1 MKRFPYQRIVS
12 ALAAFI
18 ALLLV
23 LWSGLPLLAPLYF
36 LLSLLALLEYAMMLS
51 LRGIRVRRRSLYVA
65 TLLTLPAS
73 LPVTYPGMAPPFEG
87 VSWRE
92 ALLVIFA
99 LYLLTLEVIRPTAE
113 SISRVVYTLFGY
125 FYIPWL
131 FGYAITLRYTPDGV
145 LGFYYLA
152 LPALAIIANDSGAYI
167 IGTIFGKRQLAP
179 TISPNKTLEG
189 AFGGLGLAI
198 VIVSLASVG
207 LERWLGFGI
216 NLYDGI
222 LFSILV
228 ASAAQLGDLFE
239 SLLKRWAGVKDSGI
253 FLPGHGGALDRID
266 SALFA
271 VPLTYY
277 FVTLVILR

>member
-1 MKRFPYQRIVS
+1 M
-12 ALAAFI
+12 
-18 ALLLV
+18 
-23 LWSGLPLLAPLYF
+23 
-36 LLSLLALLEYAMMLS
+36 
-51 LRGIRVRRRSLYVA
+51 
-65 TLLTLPAS
+65 
-73 LPVTYPGMAPPFEG
+73 
-87 VSWRE
+87 
-92 ALLVIFA
+92 
-99 LYLLTLEVIRPTAE
+99 
-113 SISRVVYTLFGY
+113 
-125 FYIPWL
+125 
-131 FGYAITLRYTPDGV
+131 